1 MIAGIKLDENKL
13 TQMNNEIQNRMV
25 LTDSKKRLKQY
36 LFLRVNVLKIIS
48 YLGSVNLS
56 LF

>member
-1 MIAGIKLDENKL
+1 MIAGIKLNENKL
-13 TQMNNEIQNRMV
+13 TQMNNEMQNRMV
-25 LTDSKKRLKQY
+25 RTDSKKRLKQY
-36 LFLRVNVLKIIS
+36 LFLRVNILKIIS